1 MISFIV
7 VPWILAEL
15 SAPTWIWIVWA
26 SGLTIK
32 VAYALINDK

>member
-7 VPWILAEL
+7 IPWILAQL
-15 SAPTWIWIVWA
+15 GAPAWVWIVWA
-26 SGLTIK
+26 FGLTIK

>member
-7 VPWILAEL
+7 IPWILAQL
-15 SAPTWIWIVWA
+15 SAPACVWIVWA
-26 SGLTIK
+26 FGLTIK